1 MNLKKKLVSSGV
13 LLSAMAV
20 SSAAFAGAS
29 GNIAVSSDY
38 LWRGMTQTGH
48 QAAVSGGLDYSHD
61 AGIYLGTW
69 ASNVNLPTVDDNGDP
84 AGYPLDTEI
93 DLYGGFS
100 KEFGPVGIDVGAIY
114 YMYPHADFDAN
125 AFYEVYGGV
134 SVMGANIMAYYNV
147 DADAS
152 NLYVAGGYDYE
163 VANGLSVGIAGGWT
177 QDGESHYGVSLTKS
191 TDAGDFSVM
200 VSDTTASAG
209 LDKNPTMVVSYA
221 QGFDF

>member
-1 MNLKKKLVSSGV
+1 MNLKNKWVSSGV
-13 LLSAMAV
+13 LLSAMAM

-29 GNIAVSSDY
+29 GNIAVGSDY
-38 LWRGMTQTGH
+38 LWRGMTQNSHT
-48 QAAVSGGLDYSHD
+48 AAVSGGLDYSHD

-69 ASNVNLPTVDDNGDP
+69 GSNLAGDS
-84 AGYPLDTEI
+84 EV

-100 KEFGPVGIDVGAIY
+100 KEFGAVGIDVGAIY
-114 YMYPHADFDAN
+114 YMYPHVDFEGN
-125 AFYEVYGGV
+125 SFYEVYGGV
-134 SVMGANIMAYYNV
+134 SAMGANVMAYYNI

-152 NLYVAGGYDYE
+152 NLYVTGGYDHE
-163 VANGLSVGIAGGWT
+163 VAKGLSIGVAGGWT
-177 QDGESHYGVSLTKS
+177 QDGESHYGLTLTKS

-221 QGFDF
+221 KGFDF

>member
-1 MNLKKKLVSSGV
+1 MKLTKKLASGGV
-13 LLSAMAV
+13 LLSAMAM

-29 GNIAVSSDY
+29 GNVAVGSDY
-38 LWRGMTQTGH
+38 LWRGTTQTFH

-61 AGIYLGTW
+61 SGIYLGTW
-69 ASNVNLPTVDDNGDP
+69 ASNVNWSDGNGG
-84 AGYPLDTEI
+84 GYLMDHEI

-100 KEFGPVGIDVGAIY
+100 KEFGAVGIDVGAIY
-114 YMYPHADFDAN
+114 YAYPHADFDTN
-125 AFYEVYGGV
+125 SFYEVYGGV
-134 SVMGANIMAYYNV
+134 SAMGANVMAYYNI

-152 NLYVAGGYDYE
+152 NLYVTGGYDHE
-163 VANGLSVGIAGGWT
+163 VANGLSVGVAGGWT
-177 QDGESHYGVSLTKS
+177 QDGESHYGITLTKS

-221 QGFDF
+221 KGFDF